1 VRRGMRRRRGWP
13 SVHSSNSSRVGAE
26 RLRDTMRRPF
36 GWTGY
41 APTSAA
47 EMPVHA
53 EGLQITAGVGVT
65 YQLTNA

>member
-1 VRRGMRRRRGWP
+1 
-13 SVHSSNSSRVGAE
+13 
-26 RLRDTMRRPF
+26 MRRPF